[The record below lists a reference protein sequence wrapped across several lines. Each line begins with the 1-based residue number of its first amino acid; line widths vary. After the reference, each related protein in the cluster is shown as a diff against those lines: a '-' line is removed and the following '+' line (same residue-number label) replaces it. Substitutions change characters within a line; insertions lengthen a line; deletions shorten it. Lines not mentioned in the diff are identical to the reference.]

1 MSVAK
6 HAMAESDK
14 RANRE
19 NATAALRISRVGE
32 AQRQTE
38 EMIGAELERD
48 KIRRKSLM
56 AQGSVRA
63 LGAARGT
70 AKSASLDQLLDEFAQ
85 REGQYQS
92 AISAKRDQQALAGGM
107 RNAARVS
114 QWQGRMMQ
122 NRSSGLAGY
131 ALAAGQGY
139 LQSQMIAGK
148 NPLDGA
154 DVFGDTSSV
163 TNIPGMGT
171 APTGSLGV
179 NNQFLYESGAKVY
192 PDGMFP

>member
-1 MSVAK
+1 MCHIAIVMSVAK
-6 HAMAESDK
+6 HAMEEGAK
-14 RANRE
+14 KANRKQ
-19 NATAALRISRVGE
+19 ATQALKIARVGE

-85 REGQYQS
+85 REGHYQS

-122 NRSSGLAGY
+122 NKSSGLVGY

-139 LQSQMIAGK
+139 LQSQMIDGK

-154 DVFGDTSSV
+154 DVFGETSDV
-163 TNIPGMGT
+163 TMLTDVNIPPVFT
-171 APTGSLGV
+171 DIPAPNS
-179 NNQFLYESGAKVY
+179 FLA
-192 PDGMFP
+192 